1 MSFPFCLLKASF
13 GDFAPYMIASDA
25 SLDALNKELPWPVT
39 MTRFRPN
46 IVVSGPEAFEE
57 VCLSPFFFGGGG
69 SLFLFSTLTWNLS
82 VYTLIISSVRN
93 EQYHKIPVISPP
105 TYKPTQL

>member
-25 SLDALNKELPWPVT
+25 SLDALNKELPRPVT

-57 VCLSPFFFGGGG
+57 VCLLPFFFFFGGGG
-69 SLFLFSTLTWNLS
+69 E
-82 VYTLIISSVRN
+82 LIFVLNSNMES
-93 EQYHKIPVISPP
+93 
-105 TYKPTQL
+105 